1 MGKALRRDAD
11 AGRVG
16 GRPVARRLIARR
28 LIARRLA
35 SPVGR
40 FVVALLSL
48 SLLAVSHA
56 GVASAQSGAPRRLDT
71 GRLTFVYYPQD
82 DRLAHSL
89 AAASLAND
97 SFPGLP
103 RPRQRALVA
112 IAPNA
117 KTFRAWVGPS
127 APEWGAAIAFPES
140 RRIVIHGRDAGA
152 RAGDPVGTLRH
163 ELAHLALHEA
173 LGDLP
178 PRWFDEGYAS
188 FAAGEWG
195 RDEAL
200 ATSVALVLR
209 PVPGIESLD
218 DYFTGGEQR
227 ADDGYALAHRAVAE
241 LASLD
246 ERRGLSLFFQYWK
259 ETGSMD
265 RAVRQAYGLTLTDFD
280 QRWRDRTRR
289 RYGGLA
295 LTADF
300 ALLGLLGGIT
310 LLPLWIAR
318 RRRDRR
324 RLDAMRAADEAA
336 DRAMRES
343 ALAAL
348 LGESVGRDPGDDP
361 AETNGDPRV
370 PNGQRSRGA
379 GEGQQPPSGG
389 ATA

>member
-1 MGKALRRDAD
+1 
-11 AGRVG
+11 
-16 GRPVARRLIARR
+16 LIASRVAALVGRAGLALLVAASISLSHPRALPAQAGAPSR
-28 LIARRLA
+28 LD
-35 SPVGR
+35 VGR
-40 FVVALLSL
+40 F
-48 SLLAVSHA
+48 
-56 GVASAQSGAPRRLDT
+56 
-71 GRLTFVYYPQD
+71 TFVHFPED
-82 DRLAHSL
+82 DRLARSL
-89 AAASLAND
+89 SAAAVAND
-97 SFPGLP
+97 TFPGLP
-103 RPRQRALVA
+103 RPHARVLIA
-112 IAPNA
+112 IAPDA
-117 KTFRAWVGPS
+117 RTFRSWVGPG

-152 RAGDPVGTLRH
+152 KVGDPVATLRH

-188 FAAGEWG
+188 FAAGEMS

-200 ATSVALVLR
+200 STSVAMVLR
-209 PVPGIESLD
+209 PLPGIDQLD
-218 DYFTGGEQR
+218 AYFEGGAGK
-227 ADDGYALAHRAVAE
+227 ADEGYALAHRAVSE
-241 LASLD
+241 LAALD
-246 ERRGLSLFFQYWK
+246 ERRGLTLFFRYWK

-265 RAVRQAYGLTLTDFD
+265 RAVRQAYGLTLAGFD
-280 QRWRDRTRR
+280 LRWREQTRR

-324 RLDAMRAADEAA
+324 RLEAMRAADEAA
-336 DRAMRES
+336 DRAIRES

-348 LGESVGRDPGDDP
+348 LGEHPDFGHDAA
-361 AETNGDPRV
+361 AEETDRASEV
-370 PNGQRSRGA
+370 PNGERG
-379 GEGQQPPSGG
+379 GGRGGGSQPPSGD

>member
-1 MGKALRRDAD
+1 
-11 AGRVG
+11 VFS
-16 GRPVARRLIARR
+16 VT
-28 LIARRLA
+28 RLA
-35 SPVGR
+35 A
-40 FVVALLSL
+40 ALFSL
-48 SLLAVSHA
+48 SL
-56 GVASAQSGAPRRLDT
+56 VALSQPRRAEGQSGAPLRLDS
-71 GRLTFVYYPQD
+71 GRLTFVYYPRD

-89 AAASLAND
+89 ATAALAHD
-97 SFPGLP
+97 TFPGLA
-103 RPRQRALVA
+103 RPHQRALIA
-112 IAPNA
+112 IAPDA

-188 FAAGEWG
+188 YAAGEWG

-200 ATSVALVLR
+200 ATSAALVFH
-209 PVPGIESLD
+209 PVPSIESLD
-218 DYFTGGEQR
+218 DYFLSGASR

-246 ERRGLSLFFQYWK
+246 ERRGLTLFFQYWK

-265 RAVRQAYGLTLTDFD
+265 KAVRQAYGLTLADFD
-280 QRWRDRTRR
+280 QRWRDSTRR
-289 RYGGLA
+289 RYGALA

-300 ALLGLLGGIT
+300 ALLGLLGGVT

-324 RLDAMRAADEAA
+324 RLEAMRAADEAA

-348 LGESVGRDPGDDP
+348 LGEWTAPPRPSGQAETNRDPG
-361 AETNGDPRV
+361 V
-370 PNGQRSRGA
+370 PNGGA
-379 GEGQQPPSGG
+379 GTTPRDGGESPPGD

>member
-11 AGRVG
+11 TGRVG
-16 GRPVARRLIARR
+16 RGTVARRLRR
-28 LIARRLA
+28 AAAAPRLRRGLLT
-35 SPVGR
+35 PLTL
-40 FVVALLSL
+40 FLVALSQGRT
-48 SLLAVSHA
+48 AE
-56 GVASAQSGAPRRLDT
+56 GQSGAPRRLDSS
-71 GRLTFVYYPQD
+71 RITFVYYPQD

-89 AAASLAND
+89 AASASAND
-97 SFPGLP
+97 TFPGLA
-103 RPRQRALVA
+103 RPKQRVLVA

-117 KTFRAWVGPS
+117 KTFRAWVGPQ

-140 RRIVIHGRDAGA
+140 RRIVIHGRDAGG
-152 RAGDPVGTLRH
+152 RAGDPVSTLRH

-188 FAAGEWG
+188 YAAGEWG
-195 RDEAL
+195 RDETL

-218 DYFTGGEQR
+218 DYFIAGEEK
-227 ADDGYALAHRAVAE
+227 ADEGYALAHRAVAE
-241 LASLD
+241 LASID
-246 ERRGLSLFFQYWK
+246 RERGLSLFFQYWK
-259 ETGSMD
+259 ESGSMD
-265 RAVRQAYGLTLTDFD
+265 RAVREAYGLTLADFD

-300 ALLGLLGGIT
+300 ALLGFIGSIT

-318 RRRDRR
+318 KRRDKR
-324 RLDAMRAADEAA
+324 RLDAMRAAEERA

-348 LGESVGRDPGDDP
+348 LAGAGLSAPPGDG
-361 AETNGDPRV
+361 AETNRGTEV
-370 PNGQRSRGA
+370 PNGERRSSDG
-379 GEGQQPPSGG
+379 GGDQSPPNG

>member
-1 MGKALRRDAD
+1 MGKALRRDAGTGR
-11 AGRVG
+11 AGR
-16 GRPVARRLIARR
+16 RPVARRLIARFASR
-28 LIARRLA
+28 ARRFA
-35 SPVGR
+35 AGV
-40 FVVALLSL
+40 FALSL
-48 SLLAVSHA
+48 VAASHA
-56 GVASAQSGAPRRLDT
+56 SLAHGQSAPRRLDT

-89 AAASLAND
+89 AAAALAND
-97 SFPGLP
+97 TFPGLP

-140 RRIVIHGRDAGA
+140 RRIVLHGRDAGA
-152 RAGDPVGTLRH
+152 RAGDPIGTLRH

-188 FAAGEWG
+188 YAAGEWG

-241 LASLD
+241 LASID
-246 ERRGLSLFFQYWK
+246 ERRGLTLFFQYWK

-265 RAVRQAYGLTLTDFD
+265 RAVRQAYGLTLADFD

-324 RLDAMRAADEAA
+324 RLEAMRAADDAA
-336 DRAMRES
+336 DRAMRAS

-348 LGESVGRDPGDDP
+348 LGEDAVTDAGEAGATNREPG
-361 AETNGDPRV
+361 V
-370 PNGQRSRGA
+370 PNGDRGGA
-379 GEGQQPPSGG
+379 PRGGQQPPPDG